1 MGPGQV
7 GGEAG
12 DLGLILESP
21 HLDWQ
26 VMEEGCG
33 LLCNPCSN
41 CGHCDNCCDPVDEE
55 GIEEE
60 EGE

>member
-1 MGPGQV
+1 
-7 GGEAG
+7 
-12 DLGLILESP
+12 
-21 HLDWQ
+21 
-26 VMEEGCG
+26 MEEGCG

-55 GIEEE
+55 GIEKE

>member
-1 MGPGQV
+1 
-7 GGEAG
+7 
-12 DLGLILESP
+12 
-21 HLDWQ
+21 
-26 VMEEGCG
+26 MEEGCG